1 MFKAKCRKCGKS
13 VLALDLQEGLCED
26 CLLDFR
32 QESAEE
38 AAKVAARNQAVS
50 ARASNI
56 LVTTETFVD
65 LPIAER
71 LDVIS
76 AEAVLGMN
84 IFKDIG
90 SAWRDVI
97 GGRNKGV
104 QDELRAA
111 RKAVLGEL
119 KREAAE
125 LGADAVI
132 AVDLDYSEISGG
144 GKSMM
149 MLVASGTAVKL
160 G

>member
-13 VLALDLQEGLCED
+13 VLTLDLQEGLCEH

-32 QESAEE
+32 QEAAEG
-38 AAKVAARNQAVS
+38 AAKIVAINQVIS
-50 ARASNI
+50 ERASNI

>member
-1 MFKAKCRKCGKS
+1 M
-13 VLALDLQEGLCED
+13 
-26 CLLDFR
+26 
-32 QESAEE
+32 
-38 AAKVAARNQAVS
+38 
-50 ARASNI
+50 
-56 LVTTETFVD
+56 LVTTETH
-65 LPIAER
+65 LSEPIAKR
-71 LDVIS
+71 IDVIS

-90 SAWRDVI
+90 SAWRDVV

-149 MLVASGTAVKL
+149 LLVASGTAVKL
-160 G
+160 A

>member
-1 MFKAKCRKCGKS
+1 MFGATCRKCGKL
-13 VLALDLQEGLCED
+13 VQRLDLQQGLCPD
-26 CLLDFR
+26 CFEA
-32 QESAEE
+32 ESASRS
-38 AAKVAARNQAVS
+38 ARVRVAAQHESTISSKAP
-50 ARASNI
+50 NI
-56 LVTTETFVD
+56 LVTTESCID

>member
-1 MFKAKCRKCGKS
+1 MLSSLVYSYLR
-13 VLALDLQEGLCED
+13 
-26 CLLDFR
+26 
-32 QESAEE
+32 
-38 AAKVAARNQAVS
+38 VACQS
-50 ARASNI
+50 
-56 LVTTETFVD
+56 
-65 LPIAER
+65 
-71 LDVIS
+71 
-76 AEAVLGMN
+76 
-84 IFKDIG
+84 
-90 SAWRDVI
+90 
-97 GGRNKGV
+97 
-104 QDELRAA
+104 LRAA